1 MQHVILFCFVIV
13 MSKQK
18 RILSFFG
25 RENKREQHRL
35 QTETCRSDNVE
46 EDKLSDTDEC
56 EPFVEPK
63 AKAAKRNFQ
72 STWLEKYKWLRYNN
86 TKGMLCLICIESS
99 KANPFT
105 SGCITFITST
115 LTRHTESQEHQNAL
129 EEVHMISN
137 FERAVV
143 NSVAL
148 QEKALVSAL
157 KTVYWLGKE
166 NIATQK

>member
-1 MQHVILFCFVIV
+1 MQHVISFCFVIV

-35 QTETCRSDNVE
+35 QTETCRSDKVE
-46 EDKLSDTDEC
+46 EDKLSDTDQC
-56 EPFVEPK
+56 EPFVKPK

-105 SGCITFITST
+105 SGCITFRTST
-115 LTRHTESQEHQNAL
+115 LTRHRESQEHQNAL
-129 EEVHMISN
+129 EEVYMISN

-143 NSVAL
+143 NSVTL
-148 QEKALVSAL
+148 QEKGLVSAL
-157 KTVYWLGKE
+157 KTVYWLGKKY
-166 NIATQK
+166 IPTQK